1 MAPDGTFARVHCPRA
16 SRHAHCC
23 AQHTVSV
30 PPPAPSPWRNP
41 TPGQLALNDS
51 TTCPSLAHIDT
62 DMSHVPTTSTTRPA
76 GSLALNESA
85 LTGESTPQLKE
96 PLPSL
101 GLPPSTRLN
110 LAEHRACV
118 ALGGTKLLQH
128 SAGSQPRSQQPPG
141 GGAVGVVLR
150 TGFHSSQGKLMLSLL
165 DAEGRA
171 HVCGRSVLVG
181 LVFSRCC
188 ECTARVHCTSPRPP
202 APPLQLSAVS
212 PQRRRTIL
220 S

>member
-1 MAPDGTFARVHCPRA
+1 
-16 SRHAHCC
+16 
-23 AQHTVSV
+23 
-30 PPPAPSPWRNP
+30 
-41 TPGQLALNDS
+41 
-51 TTCPSLAHIDT
+51 
-62 DMSHVPTTSTTRPA
+62 MSHVPTTSTTRPA

-128 SAGSQPRSQQPPG
+128 SAGAQPRSQQPPG

-188 ECTARVHCTSPRPP
+188 ECTARAPVLPP
-202 APPLQLSAVS
+202 PPYNSLPSLHSAGAPSCLSTAQAHH
-212 PQRRRTIL
+212 PARDGDL
-220 S
+220 SESVGRLLH

>member
-1 MAPDGTFARVHCPRA
+1 MSIPRPH
-16 SRHAHCC
+16 RH
-23 AQHTVSV
+23 
-30 PPPAPSPWRNP
+30 R
-41 TPGQLALNDS
+41 
-51 TTCPSLAHIDT
+51 
-62 DMSHVPTTSTTRPA
+62 HVPRPHDTSTTRPA

-128 SAGSQPRSQQPPG
+128 SAGTQPRSQQPPG

-150 TGFHSSQGKLMLSLL
+150 TGFHSSQGKLMLS
-165 DAEGRA
+165 
-171 HVCGRSVLVG
+171 S
-181 LVFSRCC
+181 
-188 ECTARVHCTSPRPP
+188 
-202 APPLQLSAVS
+202 
-212 PQRRRTIL
+212 
-220 S
+220 